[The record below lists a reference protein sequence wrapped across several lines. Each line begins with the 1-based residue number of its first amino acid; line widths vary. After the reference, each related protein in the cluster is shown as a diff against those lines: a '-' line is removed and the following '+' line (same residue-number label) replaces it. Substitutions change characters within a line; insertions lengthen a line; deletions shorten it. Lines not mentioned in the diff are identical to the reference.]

1 MSYEAFDGGEDPTL
15 RGITHR
21 SVALARLPKVINLFR
36 IAQLSDIHI
45 SHFMT
50 TNEIRRCVT
59 MTNRLKPD
67 LVLLTGDFVSWD
79 SAAAFSLMEKEICI
93 VSNS

>member
-45 SHFMT
+45 SRFMT
-50 TNEIRRCVT
+50 TNETRRCVN
-59 MTNRLKPD
+59 MTNGLKPD

-79 SAAAFSLMEKEICI
+79 SAAAFISWRKKYA
-93 VSNS
+93 